1 MGLKEFVSDELALR
15 CKYFSVLVLL
25 GVTLRSIFSRS
36 LAAKGKW
43 DFFFFCKTF
52 WLCCLKSKC
61 IWFYCLMDV
70 VCVVLLLRNECSD
83 K

>member
-36 LAAKGKW
+36 LATKGKW
-43 DFFFFCKTF
+43 DLFFFVRHFG
-52 WLCCLKSKC
+52 
-61 IWFYCLMDV
+61 YAA
-70 VCVVLLLRNECSD
+70 
-83 K
+83 